1 MGKRLREIRQDS
13 GLTAR
18 QVASESGWHESKCSH
33 IEKTGRPPPTAAR
46 GDPFEHLRSGC
57 TWVQFR

>member
-1 MGKRLREIRQDS
+1 M
-13 GLTAR
+13 TAR